1 MWKTCSIEGSSCEG
15 SQGLEAGP
23 KPTQKPSKTGTQFSD
38 KMPKMQFET
47 LRRGRWAMQI
57 PTPFLEQ

>member
-1 MWKTCSIEGSSCEG
+1 
-15 SQGLEAGP
+15 LEAGP